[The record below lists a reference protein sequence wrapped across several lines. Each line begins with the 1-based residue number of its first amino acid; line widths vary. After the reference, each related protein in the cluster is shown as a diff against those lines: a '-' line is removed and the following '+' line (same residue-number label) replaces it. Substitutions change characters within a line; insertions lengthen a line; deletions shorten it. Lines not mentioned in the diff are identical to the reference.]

1 MSYDLKI
8 EWDVPLKEV
17 TDSNGNTFNI
27 TARDIAGYTVEHN
40 VFRKGTNETITIT
53 GISNTE
59 YVFKNVSEGT
69 YTFSIRSFG
78 KGFPLRYSSPV
89 IFTKTVVFPTG
100 TSRINTIPRGGEL
113 TSAVNFVKSTAAL
126 SVLSSTYS
134 FRNAGQQRFN
144 VSSATTAQLTQSFST
159 MSNSTTGFWFYDDS
173 SARADTS
180 DPWKA
185 VQTHTDATAQSAL
198 TSKDFDFEYLKEVG
212 ASNNGLAVLSSG
224 RTISITN
231 AKIVRGTRVIITTE
245 ASSGLKTGDTVT
257 ITSVSGMTQLN
268 SQTVVVSDWP
278 GGVNEFLLRNS
289 DDTANIDGGD
299 YSEYTSGGTL
309 TTSAAIRG
317 SGTQSGTTI
326 TGKNVSFTTDFSS
339 GDIIKISTS
348 SAIGT
353 EVTTSEYAE
362 VDYIID
368 SHTISLVSP
377 LTRTYTDAYLYQ
389 QALKVDRAKDSILAE
404 VTKSSTGEYSIK
416 YDSQLKALDT
426 AVGEDVNQ
434 TNLASDADISVSMS
448 HDNLPHAET
457 VVTNTIDTPAQAAN
471 RTINAHATLNGK
483 IGHKGPAIAITNV
496 DLSENPI
503 VVTTGAAHGLRNNC
517 KVLLN
522 GFTDTIELNNQQ
534 YFIEI
539 GDESDANTTTKF
551 RLHTSLNRGAVQ
563 SVTVTQAGA
572 GYNASTT
579 TNDVAMTSATG
590 GLGSGLTATVVTASN
605 GTIASITPTAASKGK
620 DFAKNETLTLG
631 AIPGADS
638 ESTIPILT
646 ISSVDWELKDTV
658 NGGSGFT
665 SGGGYTATTMRE
677 INPCTVSLKATI
689 QEGPSVQ
696 TINGRD
702 IESVQPFVFS
712 HYLVPFAISF
722 NYVFL
727 RYGTATAV
735 VNGTVSGSTAT
746 AVVNGASSA
755 TTDLNLDGNS
765 GTIAV
770 GMTVT
775 GTGVSG
781 TCTVAAVADQNNI
794 TLSNKQTLSNDV
806 TLTFKKTSVTV
817 DGVTGT
823 LTQGMKVTGTGISG
837 DVFVTTVTSQTA
849 IILDENI
856 TDLGNDVALTLS
868 HEHDTFSNLLR
879 GKNLYVGATVAQTG
893 SGYSSEITYVQNRGA
908 GLAEVRTGYSQ
919 SMTAHQDLAVT
930 YDIANGVTIKE
941 MSPQTTAVDASGN
954 FTDRDISLAGSTG
967 AVTTVGDTTVELQA
981 KTDVPSVAKIQTI
994 SNLMADDDVSITTS
1008 EPHGFQTGTPVNF
1021 TDIRLVNVFGFTIDD
1036 QEVVP
1041 TNGFGMNNGV
1051 VYYVHRTNALAFKIC
1066 VTSGGSDFVH
1076 GRAFFAGDEL
1086 ATGASSYSIQSGL
1099 AVSDTAT
1106 VIDEATVR
1114 VDATT

>member
-1 MSYDLKI
+1 MSFNLI
-8 EWDVPLKEV
+8 VEWDVPTQDI

-27 TARDIAGYTVEHN
+27 ANRDIAGYTLEHD
-40 VFRKGTNETITIT
+40 VDTGGANETVTIT
-53 GISNTE
+53 GINNSN
-59 YVFKNVSEGT
+59 YVFKNVLEGT
-69 YTFSIRSFG
+69 YTFSVRSFG
-78 KGFPLRYSSPV
+78 RGQPLRYSEPLT
-89 IFTKTVVFPTG
+89 FTKTVIFPTG
-100 TSRINTIPRGGEL
+100 VNRLATIAQGGDIN
-113 TSAVNFVKSTAAL
+113 SAINFTNTGIVTVLNSSYIFKNVNSL
-126 SVLSSTYS
+126 S
-134 FRNAGQQRFN
+134 FA
-144 VSSATTAQLTQSFST
+144 VSSATTAQKQQSFSA
-159 MSNSTTGFWFYDDS
+159 MSNSSTAFWFYDDS
-173 SARADTS
+173 SARAGTS

-185 VQTHTDATAQSAL
+185 VQVHTDATAESGVNSQ
-198 TSKDFDFEYLKEVG
+198 DFDFTYLKELG
-212 ASNNGLAVLSSG
+212 ASNNGLSVLSSG
-224 RTISITN
+224 RTISVTN
-231 AKIVRGTRVIITTE
+231 AEFVHPRNRVVLTV
-245 ASSGLKTGDTVT
+245 ASGHNLKTGDTVI
-257 ITSVSGMTQLN
+257 ITSISGMTQLN
-268 SQTVVVSDWP
+268 SQTVVVSEW
-278 GGVNEFLLRNS
+278 GGGTNQFLLRNS
-289 DDTANIDGGD
+289 SNTEDLNASTFD
-299 YSEYTSGGTL
+299 EYTSGGTL
-309 TTSAAIRG
+309 TTSSAIRG
-317 SGTQSGTTI
+317 NATQFGTTI
-326 TGKNVSFTTDFSS
+326 TGVNTAFDTDFSS

-362 VDYIID
+362 VDYVID
-368 SHTISLVSP
+368 SHTISIVSP
-377 LTRTYTDAYLYQ
+377 LTRSYTSAYLYQ
-389 QALKVDRAKDSILAE
+389 QSLKVDRSKDSILAE
-404 VTKSSTGEYSIK
+404 VTKSSGGEYSIE
-416 YDSQLKALDT
+416 YDSELKALDT
-426 AVGEDVNQ
+426 STGLDVNQ

-457 VVTNTIDTPAQAAN
+457 VVTNTIDTPVQAAN

-539 GDESDANTTTKF
+539 GDESDANTTTHF

-563 SVTVTQAGA
+563 SVTVTNGGS

-590 GLGSGLTATVVTASN
+590 GLGSGLTATVVTN
-605 GTIASITPTAASKGK
+605 GSGVVTSVTPTAASKGK
-620 DFAKNETLTLG
+620 NFAKNETLTLG

-638 ESTIPILT
+638 ESGIPVLT

-665 SGGGYTATTMRE
+665 SGGSYTATTMRE
-677 INPCTVSLKATI
+677 INPCTISLKATI

-712 HYLVPFAISF
+712 HYLVPFAVSF

-727 RYGTATAV
+727 RYGTATGV

-781 TCTVAAVADQNNI
+781 TCTIAAVADQNNI

-994 SNLMADDDVSITTS
+994 SNLMADADVSITTS

-1021 TDIRLVNVFGFTIDD
+1021 TDVRLVNAFGFTIDD

-1051 VYYVHRTNALAFKIC
+1051 VYYVDYTNALSFKIC
-1066 VTSGGSDFVH
+1066 ATSGGSTKIK

-1086 ATGASSYSIQSGL
+1086 ATGASDYSIQSGL